1 MTAVTARRIASRD
14 GELVAVMETG
24 AVEVEVEVVVE
35 VAVDVAITLK
45 LLSATGAAILLTW

>member
-1 MTAVTARRIASRD
+1 MTAFTARRIASRD

-24 AVEVEVEVVVE
+24 AVEVVVE